1 MSPGNNI
8 KTLKIYKPVQS
19 NKQLA
24 MCNMQWARILHLPIA
39 YCPLHIDLRSSHF
52 SQVRSVRNDRMA
64 HLRKFSILYSV
75 FQTGLLD
82 YFTDGRVVD
91 MRNFRK

>member
-39 YCPLHIDLRSSHF
+39 HCILIYALPIFLRCEACETIAW
-52 SQVRSVRNDRMA
+52 RILGNSVYFIPYSKQACLIILLMA
-64 HLRKFSILYSV
+64 
-75 FQTGLLD
+75 G
-82 YFTDGRVVD
+82 
-91 MRNFRK
+91 